1 MRSKYIL
8 PKIGSWLVLFGII
21 FTMIGFALS
30 GFSLQKYSNHER
42 RWFNVVD
49 VYSE

>member
-30 GFSLQKYSNHER
+30 GFSLENYNQHER
-42 RWFNVVD
+42 RWFNVVT
-49 VYSE
+49 VYDE